1 MYAPTLPIARVFSAA
16 SILKATSLFQ
26 SLFRPPLN
34 SDKTSQ
40 QLDNTQHTHPYETHS
55 ASHIL
60 SLIRV

>member
-1 MYAPTLPIARVFSAA
+1 MLSSTMLRYVCSNA
-16 SILKATSLFQ
+16 ATSLFQ

-34 SDKTSQ
+34 SDKTSK

-60 SLIRV
+60 SQIRV